1 MREREDER
9 MREGEGAQGRRLLL
23 LISQLLNLPT
33 SQPPNL
39 PTSPLLNLSHP
50 GKLNNM
56 ERKADT
62 FCF

>member
-1 MREREDER
+1 MREDER
-9 MREGEGAQGRRLLL
+9 MREGEGAQDQRLLL

-33 SQPPNL
+33 SH
-39 PTSPLLNLSHP
+39 LLNLSHL

>member
-1 MREREDER
+1 MACGYIDRPIFDELFQAY
-9 MREGEGAQGRRLLL
+9 EHIL
-23 LISQLLNLPT
+23 
-33 SQPPNL
+33 
-39 PTSPLLNLSHP
+39 

>member
-1 MREREDER
+1 MFIP
-9 MREGEGAQGRRLLL
+9 GESYVRTAHH

-33 SQPPNL
+33 SH
-39 PTSPLLNLSHP
+39 LLNLSHL
-50 GKLNNM
+50 GKRLRTKLNNM

>member
-1 MREREDER
+1 MRGG
-9 MREGEGAQGRRLLL
+9 EGERGRGERGAQGRRLLL
-23 LISQLLNLPT
+23 LISHLLNLPT
-33 SQPPNL
+33 SH
-39 PTSPLLNLSHP
+39 LLNLSHP

>member
-1 MREREDER
+1 MTTESVRS
-9 MREGEGAQGRRLLL
+9 RLFQAYENIL
-23 LISQLLNLPT
+23 
-33 SQPPNL
+33 
-39 PTSPLLNLSHP
+39 

>member
-1 MREREDER
+1 MREDER
-9 MREGEGAQGRRLLL
+9 MREGEGAQDQRLLL

-33 SQPPNL
+33 SH
-39 PTSPLLNLSHP
+39 LLNLSHL
-50 GKLNNM
+50 GKRLRTKLNNM